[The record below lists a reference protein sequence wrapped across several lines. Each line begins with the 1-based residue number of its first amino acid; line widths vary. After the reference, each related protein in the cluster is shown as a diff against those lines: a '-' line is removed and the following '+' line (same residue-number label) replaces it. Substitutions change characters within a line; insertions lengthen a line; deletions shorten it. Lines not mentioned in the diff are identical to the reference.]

1 MTYLLLFWEFFKIG
15 LFTIGGGYS
24 MIPMI
29 KQTVID
35 GYGWLTEEQLLDFIG
50 VAESTPGPI
59 ALNLATFIGNAQ
71 GGLGGNIWGGFFGA
85 VCATFGVVLPS
96 FIIILII
103 AIAFE
108 KLINT
113 AAVQG
118 FFYGVRPV
126 VVGLVVAS
134 AITFGLSVVLP
145 LVNLTYLKN
154 PDFSKFDYVSL
165 ILIIALF
172 VLAKLKF
179 GKNKKTLHP
188 IFLVLIAASAG
199 ILLFGVLGL

>member
-15 LFTIGGGYS
+15 LFTRGGGYS

-113 AAVQG
+113 VAVQG

-165 ILIIALF
+165 ILIVVLF

-179 GKNKKTLHP
+179 GKKKKTLHP

>member
-1 MTYLLLFWEFFKIG
+1 
-15 LFTIGGGYS
+15 

-59 ALNLATFIGNAQ
+59 ALNLATFIGNAK

-113 AAVQG
+113 VAVQG

-165 ILIIALF
+165 ILIVVLF

-179 GKNKKTLHP
+179 GKKKKTLHP

>member
-71 GGLGGNIWGGFFGA
+71 GGIDGNVLGGFFGA
-85 VCATFGVVLPS
+85 ICASFGVVLPS

-165 ILIIALF
+165 ILIVALF
-172 VLAKLKF
+172 GLSMLKI
-179 GKNKKTLHP
+179 GKKKQKLHP

-199 ILLFGVLGL
+199 ILLFGVFGL

>member
-1 MTYLLLFWEFFKIG
+1 M
-15 LFTIGGGYS
+15 
-24 MIPMI
+24 
-29 KQTVID
+29 
-35 GYGWLTEEQLLDFIG
+35 
-50 VAESTPGPI
+50 
-59 ALNLATFIGNAQ
+59 
-71 GGLGGNIWGGFFGA
+71 
-85 VCATFGVVLPS
+85 VLPS

-113 AAVQG
+113 VAVQG

-134 AITFGLSVVLP
+134 AITFKLSLILP

-165 ILIIALF
+165 ILIVVLF

-179 GKNKKTLHP
+179 GKKKKTLHP